1 MPHKI
6 ASQWKMEGKK
16 IGTWRERR
24 TNKTYRREQ
33 KHGNPRKGKNKTV
46 NSLST
51 KATSIQRQ
59 N

>member
-33 KHGNPRKGKNKTV
+33 TEAWKSKERKE
-46 NSLST
+46 
-51 KATSIQRQ
+51 
-59 N
+59 